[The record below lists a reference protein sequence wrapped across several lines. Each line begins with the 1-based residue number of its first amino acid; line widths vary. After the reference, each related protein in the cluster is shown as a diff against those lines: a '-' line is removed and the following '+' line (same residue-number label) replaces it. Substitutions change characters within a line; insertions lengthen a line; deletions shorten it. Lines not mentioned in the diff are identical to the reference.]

1 MIIDLQHKFKEKEFD
16 DKVVHIS
23 EAAKSDGEYTKPTPI
38 GYSIFDEAMRGG
50 VRAGDLIIG
59 TGLSGHGKTTFFQ
72 NITVNLSQSMHPS
85 LWFSYEVVIDNL
97 YAKFKEMKMVQDEDF
112 WIYTPKRNTTGNLS
126 WIKEKIKESLDK
138 HRTKHIFID
147 HIDFLAPSQSASQ
160 DQRRIVLRNIAQELK
175 TIAIEL
181 EVVIFLIAHVK
192 KVQGREVEMQDIA
205 ESSGI
210 YQNADFVFS
219 VTRQFRMV
227 NSGMKKIEIVTNESL
242 IKMLK
247 NRLTGEQPYLKFT
260 LEKNIIIPFSISPDD
275 YR

>member
-1 MIIDLQHKFKEKEFD
+1 MIVDLQHKFKEKEFD

-23 EAAKSDGEYTKPTPI
+23 EASRSEGQYSQPTPI
-38 GYSIFDEAMRGG
+38 GYKIFDEAMRGG

-72 NITVNLSQSMHPS
+72 NISVNLSKDMHPS
-85 LWFSYEVVIDNL
+85 LWFSYEVIIDNL

-126 WIKEKIKESLDK
+126 WIKEKIKESLEK
-138 HRTKHIFID
+138 HGTRHVFLD
-147 HIDFLAPSQSASQ
+147 HIDFLAPSQSANQ

-175 TIAIEL
+175 TIAVEL
-181 EVVIFLIAHVK
+181 EIIIFLIAHVK

-219 VTRQFRMV
+219 VTRQFRMT
-227 NSGMKKIEIVTNESL
+227 NDGMKKIEIITDESL

-247 NRLTGEQPYLKFT
+247 NRMTGDQPYLRFT
-260 LEKNIIIPFSISPDD
+260 LQDNIIVPYSLKPSD
-275 YR
+275 YE